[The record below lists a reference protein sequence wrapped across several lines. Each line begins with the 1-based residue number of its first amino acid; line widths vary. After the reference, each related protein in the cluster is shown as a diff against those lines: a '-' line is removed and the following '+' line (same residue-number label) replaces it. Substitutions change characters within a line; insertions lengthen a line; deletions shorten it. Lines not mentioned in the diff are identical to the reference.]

1 MIQDLSTKP
10 RRLPPNACSSFSRAR
25 LSLKPRTGG
34 KPKAVGRGL
43 ARSCWEEEQGTGVWT
58 RGQGLSWD
66 DAGVRP
72 QLWAALWYQLNQ
84 GDQRG
89 AEQDLL
95 RGSWTSVWLSSMGTG
110 SSDMAQPFTKGQ
122 CHLPQSLHR
131 CQSLSLHSKAGA
143 ERGQELTAGTGCPW
157 GTLGRARHPGLGF
170 TSQHWS
176 RLPAVSLGASLP
188 FPEQQSR
195 ARAALAPSQ

>member
-1 MIQDLSTKP
+1 M
-10 RRLPPNACSSFSRAR
+10 
-25 LSLKPRTGG
+25 
-34 KPKAVGRGL
+34 GRGL

-58 RGQGLSWD
+58 HGQGLSWD

-157 GTLGRARHPGLGF
+157 GTLGRARHPRAGI
-170 TSQHWS
+170 HI
-176 RLPAVSLGASLP
+176 PALVPTPCSVPWGIASLP
-188 FPEQQSR
+188 
-195 ARAALAPSQ
+195 RAAKQGESSTGSLPVSAWPRDLCTKLCKHPLRLLATVPEAAVTIWGRK